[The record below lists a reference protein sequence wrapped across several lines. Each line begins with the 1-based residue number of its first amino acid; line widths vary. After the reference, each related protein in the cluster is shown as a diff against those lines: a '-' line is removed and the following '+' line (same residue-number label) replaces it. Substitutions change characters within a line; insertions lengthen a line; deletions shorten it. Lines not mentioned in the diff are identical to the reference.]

1 MSLTRMTTASP
12 SSTLKSNGCVP
23 AATSSSA
30 RLRLCTQ
37 QAGCPWPKYRYGQ
50 LSGCTSRSIPGTTIR
65 NRARG
70 WTTKEGLSGRS
81 TDEQRVNNSKVRCGE
96 APNRVRIPANGHGTM
111 RGYRPA
117 FASRSCRKANL
128 FCGINL
134 APLGRCI
141 YSTHIGVAET
151 GMTRKETERCMA
163 WATPVLV
170 EICIG
175 LEINGYLPAEF

>member
-1 MSLTRMTTASP
+1 MAVTRNYSQQ
-12 SSTLKSNGCVP
+12 S
-23 AATSSSA
+23 AAGPP
-30 RLRLCTQ
+30 RR
-37 QAGCPWPKYRYGQ
+37 
-50 LSGCTSRSIPGTTIR
+50 
-65 NRARG
+65 
-70 WTTKEGLSGRS
+70 GLSGRS
-81 TDEQRVNNSKVRCGE
+81 TNEQRVNNSKVRCGE
-96 APNRVRIPANGHGTM
+96 APKPSPDPCQWPWNHE
-111 RGYRPA
+111 GYRPA
-117 FASRSCRKANL
+117 FASRSCRKASL

-141 YSTHIGVAET
+141 YSTHIGVAKT